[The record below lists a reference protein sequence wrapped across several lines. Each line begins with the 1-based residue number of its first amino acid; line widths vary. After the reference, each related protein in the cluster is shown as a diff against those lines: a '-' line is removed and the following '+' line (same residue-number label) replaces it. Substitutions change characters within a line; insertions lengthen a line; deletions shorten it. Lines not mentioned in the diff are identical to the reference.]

1 MSKRADKKK
10 RILHAA
16 EIAFAEEGSTF
27 SLRTVTAIAE
37 VNVAAVNYYFGSKS
51 QLMEEMAQS
60 IAGTLNSEQL
70 KKLSEIES
78 LSISRLIEAFTV
90 PFFLLYSEKEDRKIK
105 TKILGKLLVDVNAET
120 RETFYRCTRKTDAA
134 FMEALKTL
142 LPELP
147 EDELNWRYRNMI
159 GLIINNLGKYVE
171 LQDEE
176 SESLTDEKLIRRIVH
191 FCSAGLSAPSA
202 DRK

>member
-78 LSISRLIEAFTV
+78 LTVSRLIEAFTV

-147 EDELNWRYRNMI
+147 ENELNWRYRNMI

-171 LQDEE
+171 LQDDD
-176 SESLTDEKLIRRIVH
+176 SASLTDEDLIRRIVQ